1 MLSPPPEFVKDP
13 SVVRSLELLDTHADA
28 LREVA
33 RRLGKAGVRWAVS
46 GSAGH
51 RLQGVPLEVH
61 DLDIQTDE
69 RGAWTADESLAD
81 VAVQRL
87 SHWESTTMSSL
98 FGRYRVAGIDV
109 EIIGGIRHRAS
120 QESPW
125 DEPVQLSGPAVLWV
139 QAHGMRLAV
148 MSLSHEVLAYQNMG
162 RHDRARLL
170 ARHLDR

>member
-1 MLSPPPEFVKDP
+1 LSPPPVVVKDP
-13 SVVRSLELLDTHADA
+13 SVARSLELPDTHADA
-28 LREVA
+28 LRDVA
-33 RRLGKAGVRWAVS
+33 RRLGRVGVRWAVT

-51 RLQGVPLEVH
+51 RLQGVPVEVH

-69 RGAWTADESLAD
+69 PGAWTADENLAD
-81 VAVQRL
+81 VAVRRL
-87 SHWESTTMSSL
+87 TRWESTTMSSL

-109 EIIGGIRHRAS
+109 EIMGGIRHRAS

-139 QAHGMRLAV
+139 QAHGMRLPV
-148 MSLSHEVLAYQNMG
+148 MSLSHEVVAYQNMG

-170 ARHLDR
+170 ALYLDP